1 MSPAAAASTQPDVPP
16 PRLPSPERPQAEV
29 AQALASRIA
38 GLDWSR
44 VRLRAQPWVEAAR
57 REPVPWLA
65 LESLLHDYPLSSAEG
80 RALMRL
86 AESLLR
92 VPDAATAALLA
103 ADQLGQARFDAGR
116 LAAASRHPQRA
127 GWAARA
133 MNWARELLPA
143 ADGSQVDGL
152 LQRLGTPAVVA
163 AATQAVQ
170 WLGRQFVLGRD
181 IDEALR
187 EAARA
192 RPSAPAPL
200 RYSFDMLGE
209 GARSA
214 ADADRYLAAYR
225 QALQRVAASIPA
237 GTAVE
242 AADGLSIKLSA
253 LHPRFE
259 ELQHDR
265 VLPELL
271 PRLWTLVEPAAHA
284 GIPLTLDAEEAD
296 RLELTLD
303 VFDAL
308 ARRVA
313 AETPHWRGLGLAIQA
328 YQTRSAEALDE
339 VLRIA
344 ARTGIRPMVR
354 LVKGAYWDAEIKRAQ
369 QLGLAA
375 YPVFTHKA
383 HTDLA
388 WLAGAQAL
396 LAAGPAV
403 YPQFASHNAGTL
415 AAVLQMAQD
424 AGLALD
430 GSAFEL
436 QRLHGMG
443 QAVFSQLARDAA
455 VAGRLPVR
463 VYAPVGAHRELLAYL
478 VRRMLENGANASF
491 VHQLADE
498 RLPADVVL
506 ASPLISP
513 MVTPLSPAVAPA
525 PAAAPPAPGWSAG
538 LPSAGLPSAGLQ
550 VHEPPAVCIPLPHAL
565 YGPLR
570 RNARGLDLSCRATRR
585 ALLEAV
591 HDHAA
596 PGAVAACDCGHVDA
610 LMSRLHAA
618 WPAWDARPHAERADM
633 LDGAARLLEAR
644 LPAFCALLVHEAG
657 KTLADAVAEVR
668 EAVDACRYYA
678 AQARTDLAPRLLPGP
693 TGERNEWRLR
703 GRGVLACI
711 APWNFPLAIFGAQV
725 AAALVAGNAV
735 AAKPAEQTPAVARAF
750 VDLLIE
756 AGVPRD
762 VLALLHGPGATV
774 GERLLHHAHLA
785 GVVFTG
791 STATARRIQRVLAER
806 HGPILPL
813 VAETG
818 GVNAMIVDGTA
829 LPEQAVEAIVA
840 SAFGSAGQR
849 CSALR
854 LLCVDG
860 SIADGLLQ
868 QLAGAIALLRVGDPA
883 DAGTDVGPLIDT
895 RAHAV
900 VQAHVER
907 LSASAGAKCLAQAPL
922 PPAGLLPPELAA
934 RLLAPSAWLI
944 DDLAWVREEVFGPV
958 LHVLRWGPGCAIT
971 DVDALV
977 DAINGLGFG
986 LTLGVQTRI
995 DGRARRIAQRAR
1007 VGNVYV
1013 NRGMTG
1019 AVIGVQPFGGEGLSG
1034 TGPKAGGPLYLPR
1047 LCVEQTVTINTA
1059 AAGGNLDLL
1068 GG

>member
-1 MSPAAAASTQPDVPP
+1 
-16 PRLPSPERPQAEV
+16 V
-29 AQALASRIA
+29 A
-38 GLDWSR
+38 
-44 VRLRAQPWVEAAR
+44 
-57 REPVPWLA
+57 
-65 LESLLHDYPLSSAEG
+65 
-80 RALMRL
+80 
-86 AESLLR
+86 
-92 VPDAATAALLA
+92 
-103 ADQLGQARFDAGR
+103 
-116 LAAASRHPQRA
+116 
-127 GWAARA
+127 
-133 MNWARELLPA
+133 
-143 ADGSQVDGL
+143 
-152 LQRLGTPAVVA
+152 QRLGTPAVVA

-187 EAARA
+187 EADAARRDA
-192 RPSAPAPL
+192 TPAGPPL

-225 QALQRVAASIPA
+225 QALQRVAGAAQAAATPA
-237 GTAVE
+237 LPET
-242 AADGLSIKLSA
+242 ADGLSVKLSA

-259 ELQHDR
+259 ELQHAR
-265 VLPELL
+265 ALPELL
-271 PRLWTLVEPAAHA
+271 TRLWSLVEPAARA
-284 GIPLTLDAEEAD
+284 GLPLTLDAEEAD

-303 VFDAL
+303 IFDAL

-313 AETPHWRGLGLAIQA
+313 AEVPHWRGLGLALQA
-328 YQTRSAEALDE
+328 YQTRSREAVDE

-388 WLAGAQAL
+388 YLACAQAL

-415 AAVLQMAQD
+415 AAVLQMAQH
-424 AGLALD
+424 ASRALD

-443 QAVFSQLARDAA
+443 QAVFAQLAQDAG
-455 VAGRLPVR
+455 AGRLPVR
-463 VYAPVGAHRELLAYL
+463 IYAPVGAHRELLAYL
-478 VRRMLENGANASF
+478 VRRMLENGANTSF
-491 VHQLADE
+491 VHQLGNE
-498 RLPADVVL
+498 RLPADVLL
-506 ASPLISP
+506 ASPFISP
-513 MVTPLSPAVAPA
+513 LLTPLSPALEP
-525 PAAAPPAPGWSAG
+525 PRPPEPPAPGWSAG
-538 LPSAGLPSAGLQ
+538 RPSAGLR
-550 VHEPPAVCIPLPHAL
+550 VHEPPAVRILLPVDL

-570 RNARGLDLSCRATRR
+570 RNARGIDLSCRASRR
-585 ALLEAV
+585 ALLDAV
-591 HDHAA
+591 QHHAPPA
-596 PGAVAACDCGHVDA
+596 AVAGCDAGQVA
-610 LMSRLHAA
+610 AVMERLHTA
-618 WPAWDARPHAERADM
+618 WPAWDASAPAERAG
-633 LDGAARLLEAR
+633 LLERAADLLEAR
-644 LPAFCALLVHEAG
+644 LPSFCALLVHEAG

-678 AQARTDLAPRLLPGP
+678 AQARSDLQPHRLPGP
-693 TGERNEWRLR
+693 TGELNEWRLR

-725 AAALVAGNAV
+725 VAALVAGNTV

-750 VDLLIE
+750 VELLMD

-762 VLALLHGPGATV
+762 VLALLHGPGAEL
-774 GERLLHHAHLA
+774 GEPLLRHPRLA

-791 STATARRIQRVLAER
+791 STATARRIQRTLAER
-806 HGPILPL
+806 DGPILPL

-818 GVNAMIVDGTA
+818 GVNAMIVDSTA
-829 LPEQAVEAIVA
+829 LPEQAVEAVVA

-854 LLCVDG
+854 LLCVHAG
-860 SIADGLLQ
+860 VADALLP
-868 QLAGAIALLRVGDPA
+868 QLAGAIAELRLGDPA
-883 DAGTDVGPLIDT
+883 DAATDVGPLIDAAAQA
-895 RAHAV
+895 R

-907 LSASAGAKCLAQAPL
+907 LVTAERQARAAGQPAQAAPPAGGGSAAGAWASGTSSPRLLAQAAL
-922 PPAGLLPPELAA
+922 PPAGLLPAGLAG

-958 LHVLRWGPGCAIT
+958 LHVLRWGPGCALG

-977 DAINGLGFG
+977 DALNGLGFG

-995 DGRARRIAQRAR
+995 DSRARRIAQRAR

-1047 LCVEQTVTINTA
+1047 LCVEQTLTINTA
-1059 AAGGNLDLL
+1059 AAGGNVDLL